1 MTPVVGSAGTR
12 SCCAGT
18 TRCWRRSAPWT
29 RPRWFPARI
38 RGRERVVGEEGRQFC
53 HRDVRVRAT
62 RRRPRGDRVPSKP
75 SPLSSSLP
83 AALDVSE
90 ERVYLLDKE
99 ERPGTQTFTRQSAVP
114 GWAREAARRCEWGC
128 LSPHRRPVG
137 SKQSQ
142 CRYPTWRADTSR
154 NAPRRNTVSHP
165 HRVMA
170 AGAAGGTLRRDAPG
184 TGGVGGLSA
193 GDKRTNCPSINTMGV
208 MMMASLG
215 RRPLVLGL
223 VAVALAAAGCGSN
236 RPSGPTGTSPSAQA
250 SRPATSTASPSRS
263 AAQTIMVSGRSTTLK
278 LDPGTAQA
286 LKAAGVQI
294 SPVSPATAAPSGG
307 INFPITG
314 GTLTQA
320 GLQGSINHSGG
331 LTFTH
336 AGKTVTA
343 TNFVLNT
350 TQRTLSA
357 TVNGKQVP
365 LLVVDLSKMVR
376 TTRGRLIVASGIT
389 STLTR
394 SAVVLLDARLRVTVF
409 TRTLPI
415 GTLTAYVTGNAA

>member
-1 MTPVVGSAGTR
+1 MMT
-12 SCCAGT
+12 
-18 TRCWRRSAPWT
+18 
-29 RPRWFPARI
+29 
-38 RGRERVVGEEGRQFC
+38 
-53 HRDVRVRAT
+53 
-62 RRRPRGDRVPSKP
+62 
-75 SPLSSSLP
+75 
-83 AALDVSE
+83 
-90 ERVYLLDKE
+90 
-99 ERPGTQTFTRQSAVP
+99 
-114 GWAREAARRCEWGC
+114 
-128 LSPHRRPVG
+128 
-137 SKQSQ
+137 
-142 CRYPTWRADTSR
+142 
-154 NAPRRNTVSHP
+154 
-165 HRVMA
+165 
-170 AGAAGGTLRRDAPG
+170 
-184 TGGVGGLSA
+184 
-193 GDKRTNCPSINTMGV
+193 
-208 MMMASLG
+208 SLG

-236 RPSGPTGTSPSAQA
+236 RPSGPTGTSPSAAA

-263 AAQTIMVSGRSTTLK
+263 AAQTIMVSGRNTTLK

-286 LKAAGVQI
+286 LKAAGVQV

-365 LLVVDLSKMVR
+365 LLAVDLSKMVR

-394 SAVVLLDARLRVTVF
+394 SAVVLLDARLRVRVF
-409 TRTLPI
+409 TRALPI
-415 GTLTAYVTGNAA
+415 GTLTAYVTGNPA